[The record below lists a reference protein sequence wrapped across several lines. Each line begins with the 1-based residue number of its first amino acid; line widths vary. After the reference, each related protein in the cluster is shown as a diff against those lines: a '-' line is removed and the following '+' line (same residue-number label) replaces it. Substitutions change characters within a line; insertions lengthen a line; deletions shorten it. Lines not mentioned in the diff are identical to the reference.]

1 MLHTLSVY
9 DGVQKRIGSFF
20 EELAARKSTATFQ
33 TSSSNAT
40 SESSGIQDVDVIQR
54 FQDACEFGGGGHK
67 FIWKLKPE
75 STMLIT
81 LHWVFNVSNLN
92 PASSFAN
99 HPYSWYTQLSQHN
112 DPKAYPVEAYVNLM
126 KCSWLLRVST
136 PEAGVEGFSDEV
148 RTMIGLLGCVS
159 ITRVS

>member
-81 LHWVFNVSNLN
+81 LHWVFNVSNLKN
-92 PASSFAN
+92 PLLIIRAHGIHSS
-99 HPYSWYTQLSQHN
+99 
-112 DPKAYPVEAYVNLM
+112 
-126 KCSWLLRVST
+126 VST
-136 PEAGVEGFSDEV
+136 TTQKPTPSKLMS
-148 RTMIGLLGCVS
+148 TS
-159 ITRVS
+159 